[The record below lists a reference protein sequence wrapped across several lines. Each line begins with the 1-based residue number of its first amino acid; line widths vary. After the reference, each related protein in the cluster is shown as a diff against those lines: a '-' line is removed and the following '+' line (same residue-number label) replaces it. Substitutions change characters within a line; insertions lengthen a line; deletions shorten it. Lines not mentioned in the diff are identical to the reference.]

1 MYVEHQHHHHHRQTE
16 GFACF
21 CCQPEEAPNTPSDER
36 VKTWRKWLPPQLRKL
51 SQSKGEKL
59 PNDKSLLKKPSE
71 KNLRL
76 PQKHAEELAEQTAGT
91 ATPGSGASTSGS
103 VGQMPPQFPNVTS
116 TTAQQQQHDY
126 EPDEEA
132 GLELPPPMKPIQEP
146 HLIANGPPAFPKDL
160 KESSANLTSTGK
172 IDGKLSEI
180 EQIVRMSREQHESNS
195 RVDGAVTAEEAA
207 ESAATN
213 GRSHDDDR
221 NNTGNSDSQAAALKQ
236 RQMVLHELVSTED
249 KYVKDLEVIV
259 NGYMKEIHNKEIPRP
274 VDLQGGKMDLVF
286 NNITEIYEW
295 HRDKF
300 LRALR
305 HCQRTPAD
313 LGPLIENS
321 SKKFNMYYY
330 FCSNKILSEYIVNEH
345 YDYFEKICNKLGEKD
360 RMKLSDLLIKPVQRI
375 TKYELLI
382 KQLLRETQRA
392 GLQNEVASL
401 VEAYNQMRVVVKTV
415 DDMTLVLRGLHDF
428 DGEITAQGNLLLQG
442 TLQCSIDAGQRQ
454 RELQVFLFQQII
466 IFADIQKA
474 KTQYTDPIYKYRT
487 HIQLNHMH
495 LERMKES
502 DYSFRI
508 KSTDP
513 NKPTV
518 AIDCQAASAESYAE
532 WLGMLNK
539 ILEQQSALISRLV
552 NPLNN

>member
-1 MYVEHQHHHHHRQTE
+1 MS
-16 GFACF
+16 CF
-21 CCQPEEAPNTPSDER
+21 
-36 VKTWRKWLPPQLRKL
+36 
-51 SQSKGEKL
+51 
-59 PNDKSLLKKPSE
+59 
-71 KNLRL
+71 LRL
-76 PQKHAEELAEQTAGT
+76 
-91 ATPGSGASTSGS
+91 
-103 VGQMPPQFPNVTS
+103 F
-116 TTAQQQQHDY
+116 
-126 EPDEEA
+126 
-132 GLELPPPMKPIQEP
+132 
-146 HLIANGPPAFPKDL
+146 
-160 KESSANLTSTGK
+160 TSTGK

>member
-1 MYVEHQHHHHHRQTE
+1 M
-16 GFACF
+16 
-21 CCQPEEAPNTPSDER
+21 DEIVHSAASIR
-36 VKTWRKWLPPQLRKL
+36 IFMRKWLPPQLRKL

-76 PQKHAEELAEQTAGT
+76 PQKHAEELAEQTSGT

-116 TTAQQQQHDY
+116 TTTQQQQHDY

-236 RQMVLHELVSTED
+236 RQMVMQELVSTED

-508 KSTDP
+508 RSTDP